1 MSAKYLEIPINTVAA
16 SGTMDL
22 VINSRASAPITT
34 GNNASLGQVSA
45 VSAVGGTNN
54 GGYVTDTGVATT
66 GGGNND
72 LTVDITATAGSVDT
86 IVINAPGTGYA
97 AADTITITGGGAN
110 ATFTIS
116 AVGNLGSNG
125 NIVSATGAGIGLRQ
139 GDIVYNVTAATKGE
153 VNLVIDDNQFT
164 CISALFPL
172 GGEVFATRKL
182 NQLESSGALFTTR
195 KVRVGDIVKNTT
207 AGTSTT
213 VAALVD
219 EDKLTLT
226 TDIFDSATL
235 YDDNF
240 TIEPLATQVYD
251 PSATFLTTVTTDDV
265 IENTTTGL
273 SGGTVSV
280 DDDFRI
286 TTTQAGMYG
295 DGNAYS
301 VFDQST
307 STSKIYRIEDI
318 IGADW
323 LSTSTTEVYLNSIN
337 ANADTITIT
346 HSNQGIAGNRLVAA
360 AIETAL
366 SDSVIGPLQA
376 REKVVMPIF
385 DYQQVVVES
394 ITVG

>member
-72 LTVDITATAGSVDT
+72 LTVDIIASAGSVDSIT
-86 IVINAPGTGYA
+86 INAPGTAYA

-110 ATFTIS
+110 ATFTIT

-346 HSNQGIAGNRLVAA
+346 HSNQGIEGNRLVAA

-366 SDSVIGPLQA
+366 SDAVIGPLQA
-376 REKVVMPIF
+376 REEVIMPIY
-385 DYQQVVVES
+385 DYQLVVVSS
-394 ITVG
+394 IAVS

>member
-22 VINSRASAPITT
+22 VVNSRASSPITT
-34 GNNASLGQVSA
+34 GNNASLGEVSA

-54 GGYVTDTGVATT
+54 GGYVTATGVATT

-72 LTVDITATAGSVDT
+72 LTVDIIASAGSVDS
-86 IVINAPGTGYA
+86 IAINAPGTAYA

-110 ATFTIS
+110 ATFSIT
-116 AVGNLGSNG
+116 AVGNLGSNA
-125 NIVSATGAGIGLRQ
+125 NIISATGAGIGVVA
-139 GDIVYNVTAATKGE
+139 GDIVYNVTAGTKGV
-153 VNLVIDDNQFT
+153 VNIVVDDNQFNCVST
-164 CISALFPL
+164 LFPL

-182 NQLESSGALFTTR
+182 KQLESTGATFTAR

-207 AGTSTT
+207 AVTQTT

-219 EDKLTLT
+219 ETKLTLT
-226 TDIFDSATL
+226 ADIFDSATL

-251 PSATFLTTVTTDDV
+251 PSATFLTTVTTDDI
-265 IENTTTGL
+265 IENTTTSL
-273 SGGTVSV
+273 SGGTVSIV
-280 DDDFRI
+280 DDFRV
-286 TTTQAGMYG
+286 TTGQANMFG

-301 VFDQST
+301 IFDQST
-307 STSKIYRIEDI
+307 STTKVYRIDDI

-323 LSTSTTEVYLNSIN
+323 LSTTTTEVYLNSIN

-346 HSNQGIAGNRLVAA
+346 HSNQGIEGNRLVAA
-360 AIETAL
+360 AIENTLVNAVL
-366 SDSVIGPLQA
+366 GTITPSAV
-376 REKVVMPIF
+376 VVMPIF
-385 DYQQVVVES
+385 NFQQVVVDS
-394 ITVG
+394 IAVS

>member
-34 GNNASLGQVSA
+34 GNNASLGEVSA
-45 VSAVGGTNN
+45 VSAVGGTNS
-54 GGYVTDTGVATT
+54 GGYVTATGVATT

-72 LTVDITATAGSVDT
+72 LTVDIIASAGSVDS
-86 IVINAPGTGYA
+86 IAINAPGTAYA

-110 ATFTIS
+110 ATFTIT
-116 AVGNLGSNG
+116 AVGNLGSNA
-125 NIVSATGAGIGLRQ
+125 NIVSATGAGIGVVA
-139 GDIVYNVTAATKGE
+139 GDIVYNVTAGTKGV
-153 VNLVIDDNQFT
+153 VNIVVGDNEFT
-164 CISALFPL
+164 CVSTLFPL

-182 NQLESSGALFTTR
+182 KQLESTGATFTAR

-207 AGTSTT
+207 AVTQTT

-219 EDKLTLT
+219 ETKLTLT
-226 TDIFDSATL
+226 ADIFDSATL

-251 PSATFLTTVTTDDV
+251 PSATFLTTVTTDDI
-265 IENTTTGL
+265 IENTTTSL
-273 SGGTVSV
+273 SGGTVSIV
-280 DDDFRI
+280 DDFRV
-286 TTTQAGMYG
+286 TTGQANMFG

-301 VFDQST
+301 IFDQST
-307 STSKIYRIEDI
+307 SSSKIYRIEDI

-323 LSTSTTEVYLNSIN
+323 LSTTTTEVYLNSIN

-346 HSNQGIAGNRLVAA
+346 HSNQGIEGNRLVAA
-360 AIETAL
+360 AIENTLVNAVL
-366 SDSVIGPLQA
+366 GTTTPSAV
-376 REKVVMPIF
+376 VVMPIF
-385 DYQQVVVES
+385 NFQQVVVDTIAVS
-394 ITVG
+394 

>member
-34 GNNASLGQVSA
+34 GNNASLGEVSA

-54 GGYVTDTGVATT
+54 GGYVTATGVATT

-72 LTVDITATAGSVDT
+72 LTVDIIASAGSVDS
-86 IVINAPGTGYA
+86 IAINAPGTAYA

-116 AVGNLGSNG
+116 AVGNLGSNA
-125 NIVSATGAGIGLRQ
+125 NIVSATGAGIGVVA
-139 GDIVYNVTAATKGE
+139 GDIVYNVTAGTKGV
-153 VNLVIDDNQFT
+153 VNIVVGDNEFT
-164 CISALFPL
+164 CVSTLFPL
-172 GGEVFATRKL
+172 GGEVFATRTLK
-182 NQLESSGALFTTR
+182 QLDSSGALFTTR

-207 AGTSTT
+207 AVTQTT

-219 EDKLTLT
+219 ETKLTLT
-226 TDIFDSATL
+226 ADIFDSATL
-235 YDDNF
+235 FNDNF

-251 PSATFLTTVTTDDV
+251 PSATFLTTVTTDDI
-265 IENTTTGL
+265 IENTATSL
-273 SGGTVSV
+273 SGGVVTVE
-280 DDDFRI
+280 DDFRV
-286 TTTQAGMYG
+286 TTGQANMFG

-301 VFDQST
+301 IFDQST
-307 STSKIYRIEDI
+307 SSSKIYRIEDI

-323 LSTSTTEVYLNSIN
+323 ASTTTTEVYLNSIN

-346 HSNQGIAGNRLVAA
+346 HSNQGIEGNRLVAA

-366 SDSVIGPLQA
+366 SDAVIGPLQA
-376 REKVVMPIF
+376 REEVIMPIY
-385 DYQQVVVES
+385 DYQLVVVSS
-394 ITVG
+394 IAVS